1 MSGFLKAICYQ
12 AAGTAVTL
20 GRAVEKELLVSGPVF
35 LQTEIVSL
43 EGVILV
49 QAANPMGNFYIQ
61 ANSADSGAVLPELD
75 LKEFGMPFFF
85 IKKNWGK

>member
-20 GRAVEKELLVSGPVF
+20 GRAVEKGLLVSGPVS

-75 LKEFGMPFFF
+75 LREFGMPFFF
-85 IKKNWGK
+85 NLKKLD